1 MLNSRALS
9 GDEVMMTLTPEWDA
23 LAAANP
29 KAKVFQ
35 TSSWYL
41 AWIES
46 VAAHERASPILLRVP
61 ADGKVRAAVALQLS
75 GGEVEALRPLS
86 WPWAD
91 YHDGVG
97 SLLDREAIEALSRG
111 VRELVAAQGRP
122 LLLEDVVPGGMWE
135 SIVAHLPV
143 STSASSHTSAIELT
157 DAAHIEHVLNRKE
170 HVVKSRRL
178 QRLGCVRCQHHLD
191 VRAVLER
198 FPALVRLHQ
207 EHWSDNPDAVA
218 PFDGGVIDSAFECII
233 RHMAPRGQL
242 ILTELLLND
251 ETIAAYLGF
260 VHGGW
265 YGAYRTAF
273 ESSYHRL
280 SPGHLML
287 RQMILDFQARGLREL
302 DLMRGDYSYKQEYAN
317 RYGRNKRFDLYL
329 M

>member
-1 MLNSRALS
+1 MLNSRVLS
-9 GDEVMMTLTPEWDA
+9 GDEVMTALTPEWDA

-29 KAKVFQ
+29 KASAFQ

-46 VAAHERASPILLRVP
+46 VAAHEGASPILLRVP
-61 ADGKVRAAVALQLS
+61 ADGGLRAAVALQLS

-111 VRELVAAQGRP
+111 VRDLVAAQGRP
-122 LLLEDVVPGGMWE
+122 LILEDVVPGGLWE
-135 SIVAHLPV
+135 STLAHLPV
-143 STSASSHTSAIELT
+143 AQSDSSHTSAIELS
-157 DAAHIEHVLNRKE
+157 DAAHIERVLNRKE

-178 QRLGCVRCQHHLD
+178 QRLGRVRCQHHQE
-191 VRAVLER
+191 VWEVLER
-198 FPALVRLHQ
+198 FPAFVRLHHEQ
-207 EHWSDNPDAVA
+207 WSDNADAVA

-251 ETIAAYLGF
+251 ETIAAYFGF
-260 VHGGW
+260 VHRGW
-265 YGAYRTAF
+265 YGGYRTAF
-273 ESSYHRL
+273 ENSYRRL

-287 RQMILDFQARGLREL
+287 RQMIVDFQARGLRQL

-317 RYGRNKRFDLYL
+317 RHGRNKRFDLYL